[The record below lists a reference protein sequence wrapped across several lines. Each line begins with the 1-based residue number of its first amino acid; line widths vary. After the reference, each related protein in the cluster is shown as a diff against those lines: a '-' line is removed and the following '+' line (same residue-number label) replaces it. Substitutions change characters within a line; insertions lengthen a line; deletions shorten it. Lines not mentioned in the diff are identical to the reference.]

1 MLVIG
6 LTGGIGCGKTAVTD
20 CFTSLG
26 VPVIDADT
34 VAREVVLPGQPALQ
48 AIADKFGPEAIT
60 SEGSL
65 NRNWLREHIFSDAG
79 AKRELEAILHPRI
92 RAEMRR
98 QLSEVE
104 GSYAIFSIPLL
115 LETGQDK
122 TVDRILVVDCDPEL
136 QISRVTQ
143 RDDASESQTRAI
155 IATQIDRKSRLTAA
169 DDIITNNGSLSELRP
184 QVEALHQKYLNLAN

>member
-48 AIADKFGPEAIT
+48 AIAEKFGPEAIT